1 MSFNFDVD
9 YDYFAT
15 NRNFCYIE
23 STACTDRPMT
33 VFQIVVAYLRMKKN
47 WLFLLCNLLIRLTIP
62 TIYLRYIIN
71 PYANE
76 GYVFFFLKCSLPSY
90 PHEPQ
95 QKTYHILKNF
105 VKCMY
110 FYNIQEELSQR
121 FFLFLQIYQK
131 ISLKL

>member
-15 NRNFCYIE
+15 NRSFCYIE

-33 VFQIVVAYLRMKKN
+33 VFQIVVAYLRMTKN
-47 WLFLLCNLLIRLTIP
+47 WLFLLCNLITNQINNTNNLPTLI
-62 TIYLRYIIN
+62 N
-71 PYANE
+71 SYANE

-95 QKTYHILKNF
+95 QKTYHILKMF

-110 FYNIQEELSQR
+110 FYNIQEELS
-121 FFLFLQIYQK
+121 
-131 ISLKL
+131 